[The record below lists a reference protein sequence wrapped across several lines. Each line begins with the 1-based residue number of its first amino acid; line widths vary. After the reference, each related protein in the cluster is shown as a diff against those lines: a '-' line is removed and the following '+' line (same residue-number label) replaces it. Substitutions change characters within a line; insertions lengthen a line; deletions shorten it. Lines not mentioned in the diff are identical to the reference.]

1 MLPTLDRLPRRVRRA
16 LHAANIRTLTELLAA
31 DRAHLDLSPA
41 DARRVAYLVAH
52 ATPHVIGA
60 EQPEPPT
67 PAEPAEPAM
76 ATPTDLTA
84 GLPALLTT
92 SQVAAFL
99 QMTRRTVAVM
109 CADGRIAGAFKIGD
123 DWRIPR
129 AGVAALLSAFSAE
142 HNTAHP

>member
-1 MLPTLDRLPRRVRRA
+1 V
-16 LHAANIRTLTELLAA
+16 LHAANIHTLTELLAA
-31 DRAHLDLSPA
+31 DRQRLNLPPA
-41 DARRVAYLVAH
+41 DARRVAYLIAR
-52 ATPHVIGA
+52 AEPHVGSA
-60 EQPEPPT
+60 E

-84 GLPALLTT
+84 GLQALLTT

-129 AGVAALLSAFSAE
+129 ASVAALLSAFSAE

>member
-1 MLPTLDRLPRRVRRA
+1 MPPTLDRLPRRVRRA

-31 DRAHLDLSPA
+31 DRQRLDLSPA

-60 EQPEPPT
+60 EPT
-67 PAEPAEPAM
+67 SPAEPAEPAM

-92 SQVAAFL
+92 SQIAAFL

-129 AGVAALLSAFSAE
+129 ASVAALLSAFSAE

>member
-1 MLPTLDRLPRRVRRA
+1 MPPTLDRLPRRVRRA
-16 LHAANIRTLTELLAA
+16 LHAANIRTLPELLAA
-31 DRAHLDLSPA
+31 NRAQLDLSPA

-60 EQPEPPT
+60 EPT
-67 PAEPAEPAM
+67 SPAEPAEPAM

-92 SQVAAFL
+92 GQVAAFL
-99 QMTRRTVAVM
+99 ALSGCICCQLARHTVAVM
-109 CADGRIAGAFKIGD
+109 CADGRIVGAFKIGD

-129 AGVAALLSAFSAE
+129 ASVARLLE
-142 HNTAHP
+142 QQP

>member
-1 MLPTLDRLPRRVRRA
+1 MPPTLDRLPRRVRRA

-60 EQPEPPT
+60 EPT
-67 PAEPAEPAM
+67 EPAEPAM

-92 SQVAAFL
+92 AQVAAFL

-129 AGVAALLSAFSAE
+129 ASVARLLE
-142 HNTAHP
+142 QQP

>member
-1 MLPTLDRLPRRVRRA
+1 MPPTLDRLPRRVRRA

-60 EQPEPPT
+60 EPT
-67 PAEPAEPAM
+67 SPAEPAEPAAM

-92 SQVAAFL
+92 TQVAAFL

-129 AGVAALLSAFSAE
+129 ASVARLLE
-142 HNTAHP
+142 QQP